1 MSDFNRQNTE
11 VKIEIIWKNIK
22 FVKIYWYTSIYQL
35 QLRKHCDHLICR
47 HDQSLETTSKLLA
60 SRNRRH
66 SLESFLFCSKR
77 FHTTRNV
84 TSRGAVALERLRQW
98 LPFFPSPQRP
108 RWLFCWNFKTSL
120 RFFLLRKC
128 HFERRTAFHLAM
140 FEGLC
145 WEPSSY
151 KIHSKSHSQML
162 QLAKI
167 LKTSD
172 IAAVVVKLTAQIA
185 LKSLVM
191 QNGVIPMTFTS
202 FQRWKGTAAT
212 MWQLLAT
219 QSAKVQKCKLKFKKK
234 NVTVKYFQ
242 ASLATSSHVLWHPY
256 PTRSYAKLLDC

>member
-1 MSDFNRQNTE
+1 MSDFNGQNTE
-11 VKIEIIWKNIK
+11 VKIEIIWKNDKIHED
-22 FVKIYWYTSIYQL
+22 IYWYTSIYQL

-47 HDQSLETTSKLLA
+47 HGQSLEKTSKLLA

-66 SLESFLFCSKR
+66 SLESCFFCLETFSHNSKR
-77 FHTTRNV
+77 HQPRSCCFGTSASMAAIFSKPTTA
-84 TSRGAVALERLRQW
+84 SMAVLLKLQNF
-98 LPFFPSPQRP
+98 PQGFF
-108 RWLFCWNFKTSL
+108 W
-120 RFFLLRKC
+120 LRKC

-151 KIHSKSHSQML
+151 KIHSKSYSQML

-167 LKTSD
+167 IKTSD

-219 QSAKVQKCKLKFKKK
+219 QSAKVQTKVKKK
-234 NVTVKYFQ
+234 RDSEIFSGFIGYIEPCPMT
-242 ASLATSSHVLWHPY
+242 SL
-256 PTRSYAKLLDC
+256 SYSELC